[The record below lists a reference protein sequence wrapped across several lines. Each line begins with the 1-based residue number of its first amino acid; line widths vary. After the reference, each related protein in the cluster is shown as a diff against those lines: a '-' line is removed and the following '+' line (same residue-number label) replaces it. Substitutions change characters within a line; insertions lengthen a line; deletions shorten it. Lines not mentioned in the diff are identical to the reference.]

1 MRMRSSASFPRVVTV
16 VVDASTP
23 SASPRLLLVGFSAGA
38 QAELLRAFEAAE
50 EPGLACLD
58 ITHWTEAELDSF
70 VGGPLDALLLRSST
84 STPEWINRLRTLR
97 THQATMPVLVQIPRG
112 QDALADLY
120 LREGLQEVYTT
131 ASQAPKALRRARA
144 RLAAQW
150 APAQAQAAASKREE
164 SQYRF
169 EGLFHNLYDW
179 IYVVGISEQGE
190 MTFETV
196 NPPLH
201 AAGSFLNPDFA
212 GRSPESC
219 LSHSSAGQL
228 ISHFR
233 RVLEEGAPLQF
244 EEEHLVTQETRT
256 FQTILTPVRNKWGR
270 IHRIAG
276 ISRDITALKVAQAE
290 LRASEE
296 RLNHALEGTQQGLW
310 DWNLESGNMYR
321 SPRWFGMLGYET
333 GAIEPTL
340 QAGFDLIHP
349 EDRRQ
354 TEAALNAHL
363 EGRLPGLQAEYRLR
377 THSGDWLWVFDAGK
391 VVAWHSDG
399 SPARMAGMCTDIS
412 ERRRAEE
419 SLRALVGG
427 VVHEIRNP
435 VYGISINLDALEA
448 TFGDEPRYR
457 SFLGALRES
466 AERIQ
471 GLMNDLRD
479 YGEPRTLNPEPCRV
493 RNLLEEAV
501 RTCEALKHTQN
512 AKVRLA
518 LDDEALVLP
527 LNARRMHQVFRN
539 LLENALHHSPPGGTV
554 SVRGR
559 HLRDQGHDWWVFSV
573 EDEGAGFEAESL
585 ARAFEPFFTRR
596 KGGTGLG
603 LSIVK
608 RVVEEHGGTVAVEN
622 GPTGGARVTLRL
634 PAPRRRMELIG
645 DARA

>member
-1 MRMRSSASFPRVVTV
+1 MESDSSA
-16 VVDASTP
+16 ATP
-23 SASPRLLLVGFSAGA
+23 SFHLLTVGVPAASLAALGQAFVAGKDGH
-38 QAELLRAFEAAE
+38 
-50 EPGLACLD
+50 PVCID
-58 ITHWTEAELDSF
+58 ITGWTEAQLDTF
-70 VGGPLDALLLRSST
+70 VCGPLDALLLWSSQAT
-84 STPEWINRLRTLR
+84 AEWISRIRTFRSHHPSL
-97 THQATMPVLVQIPRG
+97 PVLVRHSGKDPSQ
-112 QDALADLY
+112 AEAF
-120 LREGLQEVYTT
+120 LREGFQETFILPT
-131 ASQAPKALRRARA
+131 QFPEALRRARA
-144 RLAAQW
+144 RLAAQRSQGLSSGTG
-150 APAQAQAAASKREE
+150 PRTEE
-164 SQYRF
+164 TSYRF
-169 EGLFHNLYDW
+169 DGLFQNLYDW
-179 IYVVGISEQGE
+179 IYVVGVSEQGE

-219 LSHSSAGQL
+219 LSDSSAHQL
-228 ISHFR
+228 IEHFR
-233 RVLEEGAPLQF
+233 RVVREGTPLQF
-244 EEEHLVTQETRT
+244 EEAHQVAGEIRT

-290 LRASEE
+290 LLASEE

-310 DWNLESGNMYR
+310 DLNLETGNMYR
-321 SPRWFGMLGYET
+321 SPRWFGMLGYEP
-333 GAIEPTL
+333 GAIGPTL
-340 QAGFDLIHP
+340 EAGLDLIHP
-349 EDRRQ
+349 EDRLQ

-363 EGRLPGLQAEYRLR
+363 EGRMPGIQTEYRLR
-377 THSGDWLWVFDAGK
+377 TRTGDWLWVFDAGK
-391 VVAWHSDG
+391 VVAWRGDG
-399 SPARMAGMCTDIS
+399 QPARMAGMCTDIS

-448 TFGDEPRYR
+448 TFGDEPRYH
-457 SFLGALRES
+457 SFLVALRES

-471 GLMNDLRD
+471 SLMNDLRD

-493 RNLLEEAV
+493 RSLLEDAMRSCDALRAEKGCIV
-501 RTCEALKHTQN
+501 RQALE
-512 AKVRLA
+512 
-518 LDDEALVLP
+518 DEGLVLP

-539 LLENALHHSPPGGTV
+539 LIENALHHSPRAGTV
-554 SVRGR
+554 SVWGR
-559 HLRDQGHDWWVFSV
+559 HLRDEGHDWWAFTV
-573 EDEGAGFEAESL
+573 EDEGSGFEPESL

-608 RVVEEHGGTVAVEN
+608 RVVEEHGGSIEVQN
-622 GPTGGARVTLRL
+622 GAEGGARVTLRL

-645 DARA
+645 DSRA

>member
-1 MRMRSSASFPRVVTV
+1 MIGLTPRVVTV
-16 VVDASTP
+16 DINAPAHSP
-23 SASPRLLLVGFSAGA
+23 SARLLLVGFSMGA
-38 QAELLRAFEAAE
+38 QVELRRVFEAAG
-50 EPGLACLD
+50 EPGFACLD

-70 VGGPLDALLLRSST
+70 EGHPLDALFIRASKST
-84 STPEWINRLRTLR
+84 TDWVNRIRTFRAHHASL
-97 THQATMPVLVQIPRG
+97 PVLVQIPRS
-112 QDALADLY
+112 QEALGDTY
-120 LREGLQEVYTT
+120 LQEGVQEIYTAAT
-131 ASQAPKALRRARA
+131 HAPKVLRRARA
-144 RLAAQW
+144 RLASQW
-150 APAQAQAAASKREE
+150 LPAQAQVGAYKREE
-164 SQYRF
+164 SQYKF

-212 GRSPESC
+212 GRSPETC

-244 EEEHLVTQETRT
+244 EEEHVVAQEIRT

-310 DWNLESGNMYR
+310 DWNLESGSMYR

-333 GAIEPTL
+333 GAIQPTL
-340 QAGFDLIHP
+340 QAGFELIHP
-349 EDRRQ
+349 EDRLQ

-377 THSGDWLWVFDAGK
+377 TSSGDWLWVFDAGK
-391 VVAWHSDG
+391 VVAWRSDG

-493 RNLLEEAV
+493 RNLLEDAL
-501 RTCEALKHTQN
+501 RTCDELTRSRN
-512 AKVRLA
+512 CKVRLA

-539 LLENALHHSPPGGTV
+539 LLENALHHSPPEGTV

-608 RVVEEHGGTVAVEN
+608 RVVEEHGGTVSVEN
-622 GPTGGARVTLRL
+622 ATAGGARVTLRL

-645 DARA
+645 EARA

>member
-1 MRMRSSASFPRVVTV
+1 MIGLTPRVVTV
-16 VVDASTP
+16 DTNAP
-23 SASPRLLLVGFSAGA
+23 AHSAPARLLLVGFPVDA
-38 QAELLRAFEAAE
+38 QAELRRVFGASGESDLS
-50 EPGLACLD
+50 CLD
-58 ITHWTEAELDSF
+58 ITHWTEAELDAFEGRTS
-70 VGGPLDALLLRSST
+70 DALILLASKST
-84 STPEWINRLRTLR
+84 ADWVNRIRTFRAHHASL
-97 THQATMPVLVQIPRG
+97 PVLVQIPRSQ
-112 QDALADLY
+112 QDLGDTY
-120 LREGLQEVYTT
+120 LQEGVQEIYATT
-131 ASQAPKALRRARA
+131 TQAPRALRRARA
-144 RLAAQW
+144 RLASQRGPT
-150 APAQAQAAASKREE
+150 PAQAGAFKREE
-164 SQYRF
+164 SQYKF

-179 IYVVGISEQGE
+179 IYVLGISEQGE

-219 LSHSSAGQL
+219 LSHGSAGQL

-244 EEEHLVTQETRT
+244 EEEHLVTQEIRT

-310 DWNLESGNMYR
+310 DWNLESGSMYR

-333 GAIEPTL
+333 GAIQPTL
-340 QAGFDLIHP
+340 QAGFELIHP
-349 EDRRQ
+349 EDRLQ

-377 THSGDWLWVFDAGK
+377 TRSGDWLWVFDAGK
-391 VVAWHSDG
+391 VVAWRSDG

-493 RNLLEEAV
+493 RTLLDDAV
-501 RTCEALKHTQN
+501 RTCEALSRSRN
-512 AKVRLA
+512 CKVRLA

-539 LLENALHHSPPGGTV
+539 LLENALHHSPDQGTV

-608 RVVEEHGGTVAVEN
+608 RVVEEHGGTVSVEN
-622 GPTGGARVTLRL
+622 GPAGGARVTLQL

-645 DARA
+645 EARA